1 MTAPAIAVPAWPAA
15 IRCTRCGADAAPSTM
30 LRPHE
35 ERYAAAHVLDGT
47 HRAYVCRSGHRM
59 LLRCGLRA
67 RPLARA
73 EDATKPT
80 EVALATS
87 IARAGL
93 VR

>member
-35 ERYAAAHVLDGT
+35 ARYAAAHVLDGV
-47 HRAYVCRSGHRM
+47 HRAYVCAAGHRL
-59 LLRCGLRA
+59 LLRVA
-67 RPLARA
+67 A